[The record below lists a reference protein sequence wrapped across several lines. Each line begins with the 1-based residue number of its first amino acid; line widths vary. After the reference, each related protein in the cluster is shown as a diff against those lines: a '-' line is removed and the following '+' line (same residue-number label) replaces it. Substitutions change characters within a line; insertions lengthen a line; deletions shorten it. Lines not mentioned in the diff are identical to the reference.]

1 MTARRPDNLH
11 SRLVG
16 WLKIV
21 LPLAALA
28 VLSTLFLVARTI
40 DPDDAIPYADV
51 DVEDRLREPRMTA
64 PTWAGITSDGAA
76 LSVEAAEARPGQ
88 TDGEEGRASALRAR
102 IETPDGASARMT
114 AETGVLD
121 DEARLLRLGG
131 GVELETSTG
140 YHVTTEALTAGLDET
155 DVQSEGALD
164 ATGPLGRIEAG
175 SMRLTEDPEVA
186 GSYVLTFGNRVKLVY
201 DPKK

>member
-1 MTARRPDNLH
+1 MAAQRPDNLH
-11 SRLVG
+11 SRLVA

-40 DPDDAIPYADV
+40 NPDDAIPYAEV
-51 DVEDRLREPRMTA
+51 DVEGLVREPRITA

-88 TDGEEGRASALRAR
+88 TAGEEGRAASLHAR
-102 IETPDGASARMT
+102 LETPDGAVASLVA
-114 AETGVLD
+114 ATGSLD
-121 DEARLLRLGG
+121 GEARLLRLGG

-140 YHVTTEALTAGLDET
+140 YHLTTEAMTAGLDET
-155 DVQSEGALD
+155 DVRSVGALE
-164 ATGPLGRIEAG
+164 ATGPAGRIDAG
-175 SMRLTEDPEVA
+175 SMRLSEDPGA
-186 GSYVLTFGNRVKLVY
+186 PGSYVLTFGNRVKLVY
-201 DPKK
+201 DPTK